1 MVYGVLIVPW
11 EQIFLGEPFVINGFV
26 WEYPLA

>member
-11 EQIFLGEPFVINGFV
+11 EQVISGEPLVVYGFV
-26 WEYPLA
+26 WEYPMT